1 MEKLVNIAQARAQF
15 PQVVKQVMGG
25 ERIVIGRYGVPVAV
39 LLSYETYLE
48 MQEDIEDL
56 GDALEAEIEFG
67 KSGRKGIPLDEVLKE
82 LERSE

>member
-15 PQVVKQVMGG
+15 PQIVKQVGAG

-56 GDALEAEIEFG
+56 RDAWEAWEEFQ
-67 KSGRKGIPLDEVLKE
+67 KSGGKGIPLDEVLKE
-82 LERSE
+82 LEQAE